1 MNRLAASIAAMC
13 LLLPLSVRANDIFSI
28 RGTDGTNTVSVG
40 SNSLVDLVNS
50 AVNSTGQFG
59 TLNAGAAQN
68 FSLNY
73 GGVENAIVINKNA
86 TNTQATLTFGP
97 TGVTRTFNGT
107 DAADLQR
114 QIEDYLKKNGGGDI
128 KDFLKAINRL
138 SVIAVSDGN
147 PNATTAR
154 MAEFSYNRFGF
165 FGEEVKA
172 YTISKEGKIGDAS
185 TQFHLGLTG
194 KNYDVGPYHGQ
205 SATVSTAFNINF
217 NKTVGIS
224 LGSFV
229 TWNTVEDADIFHV
242 GLNLGVP
249 IRPIVPEGPTGL
261 LWQITPFVATAG
273 SGSADIGAGGLITGL
288 GVVNLLSWNITDRW
302 TVGLANQLAWYRG
315 RSLSFRGYEI
325 DPGVEQA
332 VLKNGVRGS
341 YRFTDGWAV
350 YGGATYTNFLE
361 DASIGSWITPDVGV
375 TYTTQAGSGVQ
386 LGFTGDFANSYK
398 AYGIR
403 ALFKLAF

>member
-1 MNRLAASIAAMC
+1 MNRFAASLAAAS
-13 LLLPLSVRANDIFSI
+13 LLLPVCVRADDIFTI
-28 RGTDGTNTVSVG
+28 RGSDGTNTISVG
-40 SNSLVDLVNS
+40 SNHLIDLVDS
-50 AVNSTGQFG
+50 AVNSTGQFSS
-59 TLNAGAAQN
+59 LNTGAAQN

-73 GGVENAIVINKNA
+73 GGVENAITISKNA
-86 TNTQATLTFGP
+86 GNTQATLTFGP

-114 QIEDYLKKNGGGDI
+114 QIEDYLKKNGGGDV

-165 FGEEVKA
+165 FGEEAKA
-172 YTISKEGKIGDAS
+172 YTISQDGKIGDAG

-194 KNYDVGPYHGQ
+194 KTYDVGNYHGE
-205 SATVSTAFNINF
+205 SATVSTAFNVNF
-217 NKTVGIS
+217 SQTVGIS

-229 TWNTVEDADIFHV
+229 TWNTVEDADIYHV
-242 GLNLGVP
+242 GFNLGVP
-249 IRPIVPEGPTGL
+249 IRPFVPSGKTGW
-261 LWQITPFVATAG
+261 LWQITPFAAAAG
-273 SGSADIGAGGLITGL
+273 SGSTDIGAGGLITGF
-288 GVVNLLSWNITDRW
+288 GGVNLLSWSITDRW
-302 TVGLANQLAWYRG
+302 TVAMANQIAWYNG
-315 RSLSFRGYEI
+315 RQLSFQGYDI

-341 YRFTDGWAV
+341 YRFSERWSV

-375 TYTTQAGSGVQ
+375 TYANEAGSGVL
-386 LGFTGDFANSYK
+386 LGLTGDFANDYK
-398 AYGIR
+398 AYGAR
-403 ALFKLAF
+403 VLLKLAF